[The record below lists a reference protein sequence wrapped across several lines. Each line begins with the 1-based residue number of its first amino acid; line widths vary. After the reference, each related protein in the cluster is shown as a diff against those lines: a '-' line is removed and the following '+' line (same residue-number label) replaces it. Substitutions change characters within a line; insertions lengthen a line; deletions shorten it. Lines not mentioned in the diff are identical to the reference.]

1 MEDANF
7 TVTLPSNSNM
17 GSHPT
22 NRGNNYV
29 VKLSSPLNFSGQTLN
44 EDAQWEAAL
53 TTVQYTNRFYD
64 LRENC
69 TLYFVLEFYAPAGIQ
84 SQYGQPV
91 GASEFAAK
99 FTEAHLTA
107 AKLSDLEKRIMR
119 TFLATT
125 HVLKGGA
132 TRTVAGYAMGKVT
145 ACAGDYKNPLT
156 VVQNITASAAPMC
169 GASRYDAHMG
179 ALIDGGTGRLTFRN
193 ENGNIA
199 LYLFTEQAALV
210 HTLGLPPKAIDTL
223 TPAVYALAN
232 AGTKTPR
239 FEAVHSLYVYS
250 DIVKEQRVGDTTAPL
265 LEIVPVKGVPG
276 NRIHYSVN
284 PLTYLPVNRDYMD
297 SINIVIM
304 DEYGNPVVFPDDV
317 ENVVCRLRFR
327 RVRNRGLQ
335 V

>member
-22 NRGNNYV
+22 NRGNNFV

-44 EDAQWEAAL
+44 EDSAWEVSL

-69 TLYFVLEFYAPAGIQ
+69 TLHVVMENYNPSTINATFEKPKGVTELLSTFTDANI
-84 SQYGQPV
+84 
-91 GASEFAAK
+91 ASM
-99 FTEAHLTA
+99 T
-107 AKLSDLEKRIMR
+107 DVEKRILK
-119 TFLATT
+119 TFRAAS
-125 HVLKGGA
+125 HKLKGGA
-132 TRTVAGYAMGKVT
+132 TRTVTSYLHGKIMVP
-145 ACAGDYKNPLT
+145 AGDYKNPALM
-156 VVQNITASAAPMC
+156 VQNLIHSSSMMFGGP
-169 GASRYDAHMG
+169 RYLMNMG
-179 ALIDGGTGRLTFRN
+179 LAIDGDTGRIMLRIDN
-193 ENGNIA
+193 PQCA
-199 LYLFTEQAALV
+199 LYLFTENIPLV
-210 HTLGLPPKAIDTL
+210 HALGLPPKAIDQLEPT
-223 TPAVYALAN
+223 VYYLEN
-232 AGTKTPR
+232 VGTKTPR
-239 FEAVHSLYVYS
+239 FDAVHSLYVYS

-276 NRIHYSVN
+276 NRIHHSVN

-304 DEYGNPVVFPDDV
+304 DEYGIPVVFPDDV

-327 RVRNRGLQ
+327 RVRQHWPQ

>member
-44 EDAQWEAAL
+44 EDSSWEAAL

-69 TLYFVLEFYAPAGIQ
+69 TLYLVMELY
-84 SQYGQPV
+84 SV
-91 GASEFAAK
+91 GAIHTEFDRPKTVVELPPK
-99 FTEAHLTA
+99 FTDATLTG
-107 AKLSDLEKRIMR
+107 LSMGDVEKRLLK
-119 TFLATT
+119 TFQAATY
-125 HVLKGGA
+125 KPKAAGK
-132 TRTVAGYAMGKVT
+132 TVTSYLYGNIIAP
-145 ACAGDYKNPLT
+145 AGDYKNPQV
-156 VVQNITASAAPMC
+156 VVQNIIQSSNQLF
-169 GASRYDAHMG
+169 GASRYAMNMG
-179 ALIDGGTGRLTFRN
+179 IAVDGITGRITFR
-193 ENGNIA
+193 IDHTQCS
-199 LYLFTEQAALV
+199 LHMFTENVPLV
-210 HTLGLPPKAIDTL
+210 HTLGLPPKAIDKL
-223 TPAVYALAN
+223 EPPVYSLDN
-232 AGTKTPR
+232 VGTKTPR
-239 FEAVHSLYVYS
+239 FDAVHSLYVYS
-250 DIVKEQRVGDTTAPL
+250 DMVKEQRVGDTMAPL

-276 NRIHYSVN
+276 NRLHYSVN
-284 PLTYLPVNRDYMD
+284 PLTYLPVNRDYID

-304 DEYGNPVVFPDDV
+304 DEYGHPVVFPDDV

-327 RVRNRGLQ
+327 HVRQRWPQ

>member
-1 MEDANF
+1 
-7 TVTLPSNSNM
+7 
-17 GSHPT
+17 
-22 NRGNNYV
+22 
-29 VKLSSPLNFSGQTLN
+29 
-44 EDAQWEAAL
+44 
-53 TTVQYTNRFYD
+53 
-64 LRENC
+64 
-69 TLYFVLEFYAPAGIQ
+69 
-84 SQYGQPV
+84 
-91 GASEFAAK
+91 
-99 FTEAHLTA
+99 
-107 AKLSDLEKRIMR
+107 
-119 TFLATT
+119 
-125 HVLKGGA
+125 
-132 TRTVAGYAMGKVT
+132 MGKVT
-145 ACAGDYKNPLT
+145 ASAGDYKNPLT

-210 HTLGLPPKAIDTL
+210 HTLGLPPKAIDSL

>member
-44 EDAQWEAAL
+44 EDAAWEVAL

-64 LRENC
+64 LRENS
-69 TLYFVLEFYAPAGIQ
+69 TLHIVMENYHSSTIN
-84 SQYGQPV
+84 
-91 GASEFAAK
+91 AAFEK
-99 FTEAHLTA
+99 PKGVTELTA
-107 AKLSDLEKRIMR
+107 GFTDASIANMTDVEKRILKKFQTVASR
-119 TFLATT
+119 
-125 HVLKGGA
+125 LKGGVSRVV
-132 TRTVAGYAMGKVT
+132 TSYLHGKIM
-145 ACAGDYKNPLT
+145 APAGDYKNPALL
-156 VVQNITASAAPMC
+156 VQNMIYSSNALF
-169 GASRYDAHMG
+169 GGQRYLMNMG
-179 ALIDGGTGRLTFRN
+179 LAIDGDTGRMTLRIDN
-193 ENGNIA
+193 LQCA
-199 LYLFTEQAALV
+199 LYLFTENVPLV
-210 HTLGLPPKAIDTL
+210 HALGLPPKAIDQLEPT
-223 TPAVYALAN
+223 VYQLEN
-232 AGTKTPR
+232 VGTKTPR
-239 FEAVHSLYVYS
+239 FDAVHSLYIYS

-276 NRIHYSVN
+276 NRIHHSVN

-327 RVRNRGLQ
+327 RVRQHWPQ